1 MNQAANYEELKAIIT
16 RTYPD
21 MSGHLKRIARFA
33 LEHPN
38 DLALGTVAA
47 VARSVNVQPSAV
59 IRFANALGYS
69 GFSEM
74 QRIFRGNLLERS
86 DNYRE
91 RISQMRSRRADDD
104 RGAAGVLHRLVAD
117 TVGDLGQMEEN
128 IPPADIAAAV
138 GLIATCPRIFVLA
151 QRRSFPIASYLGY
164 ALGRLELR
172 THLLDSVG
180 GMLQES
186 LGSMSP
192 GDVLIVVS
200 FRSYAPEVVDA
211 AVKANAAGVAVI
223 AITDGPLSP
232 LKNCARVC
240 LEAAM
245 DSTREFRSLV
255 APMCLAQALVV
266 GAGYHLAEQKKAP
279 PAKTGK
285 PRRKAPRNAAAA

>member
-1 MNQAANYEELKAIIT
+1 MNPASNYKELKAIIT
-16 RTYPD
+16 QTCSD

-47 VARSVNVQPSAV
+47 VAKSANVQPSAV

-74 QRIFRGNLLERS
+74 QQIFRENLLERS

-91 RISQMRSRRADDD
+91 RINQMRGRQADNKSPI
-104 RGAAGVLHRLVAD
+104 GILHQLVVDAI
-117 TVGDLGQMEEN
+117 GDLGRMEEN
-128 IPPADIAAAV
+128 VAAADLAV
-138 GLIATCPRIFVLA
+138 ATELIATRQRIFILA

-164 ALGRLELR
+164 ALSRLDLR
-172 THLLDSVG
+172 THLLDGVG
-180 GMLQES
+180 GMLKES
-186 LGSMSP
+186 FGAVSKD
-192 GDVLIVVS
+192 DVLIVAS
-200 FRSYAPEVVDA
+200 FPTYSPEVIDA
-211 AVKANAAGVAVI
+211 ATKANDSGIPVI

-232 LKNCARVC
+232 LRNLSRVC
-240 LEAAM
+240 LELGV
-245 DSTREFRSLV
+245 DSTQVFRSLV

-266 GAGYHLAEQKKAP
+266 GAGYRLTEQKNGL

-285 PRRKAPRNAAAA
+285 GRNRTP